1 LKNSLTPR
9 RKAILNIIVA
19 EYIKTA
25 MPVASE
31 TILRNYQIGV
41 SSATIRN
48 DMVFLEKEGYIA
60 RPHTSAGCSLL
71 PRAIDTTWNHSQRLF
86 HSFRGTTS
94 YSRFIQ

>member
-1 LKNSLTPR
+1 MLNLKNSLTPR

-31 TILRNYQIGV
+31 TVLRNYQIGV

-48 DMVFLEKEGYIA
+48 DMAFLEKEGFRSTLATYI
-60 RPHTSAGCSLL
+60 RIKCCQLL
-71 PRAIDTTWNHSQRLF
+71 
-86 HSFRGTTS
+86 
-94 YSRFIQ
+94 